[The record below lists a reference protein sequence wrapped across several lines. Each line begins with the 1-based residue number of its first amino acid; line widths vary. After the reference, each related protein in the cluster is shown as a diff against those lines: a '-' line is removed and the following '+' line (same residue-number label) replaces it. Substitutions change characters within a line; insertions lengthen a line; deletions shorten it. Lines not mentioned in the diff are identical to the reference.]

1 MMGGLVPDD
10 AAHEDGKNRRL
21 RRHADEDADAVSPV
35 VQRLERAGVNI
46 WVGFDLARGEGER
59 RAARAQVR
67 ADLSHE
73 GHARGG
79 VVFQVEELFRC
90 VGKRHEKRPV
100 KRNDLQVG
108 TIQRGEERQR
118 VCHAWVVGQGQK
130 RGSRHE
136 VRAKD
141 AQVAD
146 VARQGQ
152 AGGVGQAARADG
164 RVKVEH
170 AHGEG
175 PRGAEEE
182 SAQRPRE
189 ERTIFPA
196 EGGDEIVEVDAG
208 KKV

>member
-1 MMGGLVPDD
+1 MGGLIPDD

-21 RRHADEDADAVSPV
+21 RRHADEDADAVGPV

-67 ADLSHE
+67 GDLSHE

-79 VVFQVEELFRC
+79 VVFQVEELFRG
-90 VGKRHEKRPV
+90 VGKRLEEWAIQCD
-100 KRNDLQVG
+100 DLQVG
-108 TIQRGEERQR
+108 TVQRCEQGEG
-118 VCHAWVVGQGQK
+118 VGHARVVGQGQK